1 MPPVYTAQTPK
12 DSTAVMGRR
21 FGAFLI
27 DMFLGFL
34 VFGIAFLALSE
45 KAPGLGLFVTCKE
58 IRDAGGSSLCLKTG
72 NTIRYA
78 EGGRAVGIFAI
89 AVAFSFLNFVV
100 LQASSGS
107 LGKRAVGL
115 AVVRRESGAAL
126 GSGKAIIRW
135 LVSIVDFGCCFLV
148 GLIMALTTKGH
159 RRLGDMAAGSVV
171 VDKSQLGTAPSIPGS
186 APSIAPGG
194 WPAPPAPGGFGAPP
208 PPGGWAPPAPP
219 ANPWSQPAAPAA
231 PAANPWSQPAAP
243 AAPVAPAANPW
254 NQPAAPAAMAP
265 EPAVPAA
272 LAPEP
277 GPEPTNPAPA
287 AATAGPQ
294 WDAARNAYIQWE
306 PVSGQWM
313 QFDDAAQ
320 EWRPIT

>member
-1 MPPVYTAQTPK
+1 MPSVYTAQTPI

-21 FGAFLI
+21 FGAFLL
-27 DMFLGFL
+27 DAFLGFL

-45 KAPGLGLFVTCKE
+45 KAPGLGLFVTCEE

-72 NTIRYA
+72 DTIRYA

-89 AVAFSFLNFVV
+89 AIAFSFLNAVV

-107 LGKRAVGL
+107 IGKRVVGL

-126 GSGKAIIRW
+126 GFGKAIIRW
-135 LVSIVDFGCCFLV
+135 LVSVVDFGCCFLV
-148 GLIMALTTKGH
+148 GLIMALATKGH

-171 VDKSQLGTAPSIPGS
+171 VDKSQLGTRPSIPGS
-186 APSIAPGG
+186 TPTVAPGG

-208 PPGGWAPPAPP
+208 PPGGWAPPAP
-219 ANPWSQPAAPAA
+219 
-231 PAANPWSQPAAP
+231 AANPWSQPAAP
-243 AAPVAPAANPW
+243 VS
-254 NQPAAPAAMAP
+254 M
-265 EPAVPAA
+265 E
-272 LAPEP
+272 PEP
-277 GPEPTNPAPA
+277 GPTNPTPA
-287 AATAGPQ
+287 AATTGAQ